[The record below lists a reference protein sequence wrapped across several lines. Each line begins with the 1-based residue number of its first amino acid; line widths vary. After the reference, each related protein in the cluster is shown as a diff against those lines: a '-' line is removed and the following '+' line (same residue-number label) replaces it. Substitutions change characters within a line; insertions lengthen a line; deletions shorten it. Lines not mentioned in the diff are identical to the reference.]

1 MRKKKLSVLVVEQ
14 WRTAME
20 WNAWETQRKLR
31 TVEHTAK
38 PKIRVS
44 SAMLAFH
51 TTQQAIRAICV
62 KETHSAMKDLNAKR
76 GQRIAVNRTTTEMSA
91 KYVMVDT
98 EMIQKE
104 DALNV
109 LGIRG
114 AMERILVNKAQRI
127 VS

>member
-31 TVEHTAK
+31 IVEHTAER
-38 PKIRVS
+38 KIRVS
-44 SAMLAFH
+44 SVILAFH
-51 TTQQAIRAICV
+51 TMQQAIRAICV